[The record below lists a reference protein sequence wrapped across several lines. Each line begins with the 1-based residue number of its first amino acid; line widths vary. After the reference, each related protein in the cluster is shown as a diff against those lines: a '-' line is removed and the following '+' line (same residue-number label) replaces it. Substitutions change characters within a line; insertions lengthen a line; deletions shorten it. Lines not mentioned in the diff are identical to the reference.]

1 MFSVLSESAV
11 LAKCV
16 LTECAVPAEHAV
28 LKEYA
33 EYAVLAEYAEYAVCV
48 RIMCSASGVYCMLC
62 WKNMRRAVVEDA
74 VFEESAVFAYCA
86 AK

>member
-1 MFSVLSESAV
+1 MSESVV

-33 EYAVLAEYAEYAVCV
+33 EYALLAEYAEYALL
-48 RIMCSASGVYCMLC
+48 A
-62 WKNMRRAVVEDA
+62 
-74 VFEESAVFAYCA
+74 
-86 AK
+86 